1 MKIHTIRPNQAWS
14 GESIGILVLDEAIPR
29 VPGSVGNAKT
39 FSFPVRYKKI
49 LGTTV
54 ERLLGKHDTS
64 MASLFVEAARD
75 LQAEG
80 VGAITGSCGF
90 MALFQQEVA
99 EALEIPVFLSSL
111 LQIPLMT
118 RILGP
123 HKKIG
128 VITAN
133 ASSLTPDVLEKVGVT
148 DIMPLIIRGLEKYP
162 EAFSS
167 LIEEK
172 GSLDE
177 DKMREEVLDV
187 VRAMMKEHPE
197 IGGFLLE
204 CSELPPY
211 SKAVQDATGL
221 PVFDFVTLI
230 YYIYTTLSAQAFA

>member
-1 MKIHTIRPNQAWS
+1 M
-14 GESIGILVLDEAIPR
+14 GILVLDEAIPR

-49 LGTTV
+49 LGATV
-54 ERLLGKHDTS
+54 GRLLSEHDTS
-64 MASLFVEAARD
+64 MAPSFVEAARE

-80 VGAITGSCGF
+80 VEAIAGSCGF

-99 EALEIPVFLSSL
+99 ESLEIPVFLSSL

-118 RILGP
+118 RILSP

-133 ASSLTPDVLEKVGVT
+133 AHALTPDVLEKVGVT
-148 DIMPLIIRGLEKYP
+148 AMMPLIIRGLEKYP

-167 LIEEK
+167 LVEEK

-187 VRAMMKEHPE
+187 ARIMMKEHPE
-197 IGGFLLE
+197 IGAFLLE

-221 PVFDFVTLI
+221 PVFDFFTLI
-230 YYIYTTLSAQAFA
+230 YYIHTTLSARAFD

>member
-14 GESIGILVLDEAIPR
+14 GETIGILVLDEVIPR
-29 VPGSVGNAKT
+29 VLGSVGNAKT
-39 FSFPVRYKKI
+39 FNFPVRYKKI
-49 LGTTV
+49 LGATLG
-54 ERLLGKHDTS
+54 RLLREHDTS
-64 MASLFVEAARD
+64 MIPSFVEAARE

-80 VGAITGSCGF
+80 VEAIAGSCGF

-99 EALEIPVFLSSL
+99 ESLEIPVFLSSL

-133 ASSLTPDVLEKVGVT
+133 APALTPDVLEKVGVT
-148 DIMPLIIRGLEKYP
+148 ATMPLIIGKKYP

-167 LIEEK
+167 LFKEK
-172 GSLDE
+172 SSLDE
-177 DKMREEVLDV
+177 DKMREEVLDAARV
-187 VRAMMKEHPE
+187 MMKEHPE
-197 IGGFLLE
+197 IGAFLLE
-204 CSELPPY
+204 CSEFPPY

-221 PVFDFVTLI
+221 PVFDFFTLI
-230 YYIYTTLSAQAFA
+230 NYIHTTLSARAFN

>member
-1 MKIHTIRPNQAWS
+1 M
-14 GESIGILVLDEAIPR
+14 GILVLDEAIPR

-49 LGTTV
+49 LGATV
-54 ERLLGKHDTS
+54 GRLLGKHDTS
-64 MASLFVEAARD
+64 MAPFFVEAARE

-80 VGAITGSCGF
+80 VGAIAGSCGF

-111 LQIPLMT
+111 LQVPLMT

-133 ASSLTPDVLEKVGVT
+133 AHALTPDVLKKVGVT
-148 DIMPLIIRGLEKYP
+148 AIMPLIIRGLEKYP

-177 DKMREEVLDV
+177 DKMREEVLNV
-187 VRAMMKEHPE
+187 ARAIMKEHQE

-230 YYIYTTLSAQAFA
+230 YYIQTALSARTFV